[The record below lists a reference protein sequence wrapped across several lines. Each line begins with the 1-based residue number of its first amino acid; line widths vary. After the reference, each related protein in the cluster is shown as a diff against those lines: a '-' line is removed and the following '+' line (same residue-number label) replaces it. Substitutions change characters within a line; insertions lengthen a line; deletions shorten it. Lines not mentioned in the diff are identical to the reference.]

1 VIEYRDVSV
10 VRGGNAILDRVSLRI
25 DRGERVAFLGR
36 SGAGKT
42 TALKVING
50 LLAPS
55 AGEILV
61 DGAPMAHHELPQLR
75 RRIGYVMQQPAL
87 FPHRTVFDNVA
98 TVPRLL
104 EWPEEKIRA
113 EAERL
118 LVQLELPLAEFGARF
133 PRMLSGGQ
141 QQRVAIAR
149 ALIAAPE
156 IVLCDE
162 PFSALDPIIRAE
174 MQSLFDGVVGG
185 AAGAPP
191 PPPRRP
197 PPPPGPGAPPHHS
210 NDARLRHARR
220 ARSAAHRRARD
231 RVRRRTRRR
240 RHARGRIHESS
251 ASTRET
257 IRRSMSD
264 LVRLTGEHLLIVTI
278 AVAIAIAAGVPLGT
292 FAHRRRR
299 LGGIALR
306 VTDVVQTIPSLA
318 MFGFLIPLPLL
329 GGIGPRPAIVALV
342 LYSLL
347 PIVRSTLVGL
357 ERVDAHVREAATAM
371 GMTDRQLLWNIE
383 LPLATPAIV
392 AGIRIATVTAIGVAT
407 IAAAIGGGGLG
418 TLIFR
423 GVSMVDTKLILQGA
437 VPAALLAI
445 AADAILTQVE
455 HYFAK
460 RRGES

>member
-1 VIEYRDVSV
+1 M
-10 VRGGNAILDRVSLRI
+10 N
-25 DRGERVAFLGR
+25 
-36 SGAGKT
+36 
-42 TALKVING
+42 
-50 LLAPS
+50 
-55 AGEILV
+55 
-61 DGAPMAHHELPQLR
+61 
-75 RRIGYVMQQPAL
+75 
-87 FPHRTVFDNVA
+87 
-98 TVPRLL
+98 
-104 EWPEEKIRA
+104 
-113 EAERL
+113 
-118 LVQLELPLAEFGARF
+118 
-133 PRMLSGGQ
+133 
-141 QQRVAIAR
+141 
-149 ALIAAPE
+149 
-156 IVLCDE
+156 
-162 PFSALDPIIRAE
+162 
-174 MQSLFDGVVGG
+174 
-185 AAGAPP
+185 
-191 PPPRRP
+191 
-197 PPPPGPGAPPHHS
+197 
-210 NDARLRHARR
+210 
-220 ARSAAHRRARD
+220 
-231 RVRRRTRRR
+231 
-240 RHARGRIHESS
+240 
-251 ASTRET
+251 
-257 IRRSMSD
+257 D

-299 LGGIALR
+299 LGGIALHI
-306 VTDVVQTIPSLA
+306 TDVVQTIPSPA